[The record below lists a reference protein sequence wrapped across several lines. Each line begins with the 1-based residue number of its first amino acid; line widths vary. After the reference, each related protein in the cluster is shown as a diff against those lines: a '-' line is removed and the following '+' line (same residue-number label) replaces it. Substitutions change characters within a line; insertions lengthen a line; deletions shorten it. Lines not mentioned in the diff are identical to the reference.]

1 MTQQVLLRLQALAG
15 PEQVVSARLLPEVGA
30 PEPNGKPAPEEAEEP
45 EAVPD
50 AKPEAKVASR
60 T

>member
-1 MTQQVLLRLQALAG
+1 VLLRLQALVG

-30 PEPNGKPAPEEAEEP
+30 PEPNGKPALEEAEEETEAAPEP
-45 EAVPD
+45 EA
-50 AKPEAKVASR
+50 EAKVASK

>member
-1 MTQQVLLRLQALAG
+1 VLLRLQALVG

-30 PEPNGKPAPEEAEEP
+30 PEPNGKPAPEEAEEEIEDAP
-45 EAVPD
+45 EAE
-50 AKPEAKVASR
+50 AEAKVASK